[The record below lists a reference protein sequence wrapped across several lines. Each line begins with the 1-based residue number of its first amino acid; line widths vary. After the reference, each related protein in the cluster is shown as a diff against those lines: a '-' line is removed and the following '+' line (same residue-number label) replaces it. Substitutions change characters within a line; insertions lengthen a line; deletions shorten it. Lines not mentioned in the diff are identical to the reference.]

1 MRASS
6 FVFMML
12 LGWRSLAAADPGK
25 GEPAED
31 AAKKTDDEKKA
42 AAKKAFDD
50 DGCEAPTRLCLRRD
64 GKPLNPK
71 QDRKS
76 LKVGESLEVRVYST
90 TPESEGAIT
99 LTIRAA
105 KSLLRL
111 TEVTHQ
117 DPIGAAM
124 RAKVIGAAVQFTVA
138 RKAISPPAT
147 DEQDYLLVTVT
158 LKEEDSDDARPPIKV
173 PIVGDSH
180 HVEFGAALFA
190 VLGGNRVVTS
200 PATTTADV
208 QPSGA
213 FVVTLFAGERPDRK
227 INFITD
233 PLHALA
239 LQLGTD
245 FNLSQAVDQK
255 EYYVGAA
262 WSPLKGITLS
272 GGLAIVRGQ
281 FLSAGLA
288 TPDLDDEA
296 MPHFTE
302 RYMYRPYLGVT
313 LTPHVID
320 SLKAA
325 FGQVQGAVAR

>member
-1 MRASS
+1 
-6 FVFMML
+6 
-12 LGWRSLAAADPGK
+12 LALKDISKPV
-25 GEPAED
+25 
-31 AAKKTDDEKKA
+31 TDD
-42 AAKKAFDD
+42 
-50 DGCEAPTRLCLRRD
+50 
-64 GKPLNPK
+64 
-71 QDRKS
+71 QD
-76 LKVGESLEVRVYST
+76 
-90 TPESEGAIT
+90 
-99 LTIRAA
+99 
-105 KSLLRL
+105 
-111 TEVTHQ
+111 H
-117 DPIGAAM
+117 
-124 RAKVIGAAVQFTVA
+124 
-138 RKAISPPAT
+138 
-147 DEQDYLLVTVT
+147 LLVTVT
-158 LKEEDSDDARPPIKV
+158 HKDDDNARPPIKV
-173 PIVGDSH
+173 PIVGGSH
-180 HVEFGAALFA
+180 YVEFGAALFA
-190 VLGGNRVVTS
+190 VLGGSRVVTS

-213 FVVTLFAGERPDRK
+213 FVVTLFAGKRPDRQ
-227 INFITD
+227 IGFDFWRRN
-233 PLHALA
+233 AWA

-302 RYMYRPYLGVT
+302 RYMYRPYVGVT